1 VALALQVSG
10 QSHKQD
16 NTLSEI
22 TKPTLK
28 DIALLLG
35 IAVIW
40 GSAFSS
46 IKVLVAETGA
56 LWGAAL
62 RVFVGFL
69 VVLPFLLLVK
79 KGNKLDQRQIIGIA
93 FVSLLNM
100 VIPFILI
107 SWALKHI
114 DAGVG
119 SLLLGVT
126 PFIAM
131 IIGHFTTRDERIT
144 KWRALAVLFAMTGIS
159 ILVGP
164 QAFLGL
170 GSSAFLAQL
179 AIVASGACYVIAGF
193 VMRRIDVDPV
203 LFTVSAL
210 GAGAVM
216 LITVAFVGAGAPI
229 LQLSSKAWVNLI
241 WLGTAPTGLAYLMRY
256 WLVRRLGVSTFALA
270 MNAVPIFGILI
281 GALYLGE
288 VIHWTTLLAL
298 AFVLCGLIIARKA
311 APKPA

>member
-1 VALALQVSG
+1 M
-10 QSHKQD
+10 QD
-16 NTLSEI
+16 NPLSEI
-22 TKPTLK
+22 TKPTLR
-28 DIALLLG
+28 DIALLLA
-35 IAVIW
+35 IAIIW

-62 RVFVGFL
+62 RVSFGFL
-69 VVLPFLLLVK
+69 AVLPFLVLLK
-79 KGNKLDQRQIIGIA
+79 QQFKLPKNQLSGIA
-93 FVSLLNM
+93 IVALLNM

-131 IIGHFTTRDERIT
+131 IIGHFTTKDERIT
-144 KWRALAVLFAMTGIS
+144 KGRALAVLFAMTGIAV
-159 ILVGP
+159 LVGP
-164 QAFLGL
+164 QAFQGL

-179 AIVASGACYVIAGF
+179 AVVASGACYVIAGF
-193 VMRRIDVDPV
+193 VMRRIDLDPV
-203 LFTVSAL
+203 LFTVYAL
-210 GAGAVM
+210 GAGSIMLVAV
-216 LITVAFVGAGAPI
+216 AWVGAGVPNLA
-229 LQLSSKAWVNLI
+229 LSGTAWINLI
-241 WLGTAPTGLAYLMRY
+241 WLGIAPTGLAYLMRY

-298 AFVLCGLIIARKA
+298 AFVLCGLMIARMTT
-311 APKPA
+311 PKTS

>member
-1 VALALQVSG
+1 MALALQVSG

-193 VMRRIDVDPV
+193 MMRRIDAEPV

-216 LITVAFVGAGAPI
+216 LIAVALVGAGAPFF
-229 LQLSSKAWVNLI
+229 QLSGKAWVNLL

-270 MNAVPIFGILI
+270 MNAVPIFGISI

-298 AFVLCGLIIARKA
+298 AFVLCGLAIARKA